1 MGLAKTSFF
10 RPEERRTFVRQHC
23 CPVNAFINNEE
34 INMVSPDL
42 KPELAFIYMTHKGL
56 VRDKYKNDNKLWS
69 TSPEDDF
76 WIYYI
81 VLTFDT
87 TWDNKS
93 KVEINLSD
101 LLRLYL
107 RIYRED
113 VKPEMTAE
121 EEPAFLELLKE
132 RFYKARKA
140 FDPPVDTRWL
150 KSHPA
155 WRLGQIAL
163 GKDSTAVDKDTPI
176 IKQTGISHAMVS
188 VMNSLDIPFK
198 LVKDV

>member
-1 MGLAKTSFF
+1 
-10 RPEERRTFVRQHC
+10 
-23 CPVNAFINNEE
+23 
-34 INMVSPDL
+34 MVSPSL

-56 VRDKYKNDNKLWS
+56 VKDKYKNDNKLWS
-69 TSPEDDF
+69 TSPEEDF

-113 VKPEMTAE
+113 VKPDMNAE

-132 RFYKARKA
+132 RFYKASKA
-140 FDPPVDTRWL
+140 FEPPVDMRWL
-150 KSHPA
+150 KSYPG
-155 WRLGQIAL
+155 WRLCQIAL
-163 GKDSTAVDKDTPI
+163 GKDGITIDKDTHI
-176 IKQTGISHAMVS
+176 IKQIGIAHTMIS
-188 VMNSLDIPFK
+188 VMNSLDLPFK